1 MKKNKNKSASFL
13 ARVGAFFVD
22 MFLVAFLASLLATPF
37 LDQDN
42 MDKISKQT
50 TEIMEKALSNEISI
64 DTYTTE
70 LKPLLYQ
77 NDRYNG
83 IYTIFVI
90 VLCIL
95 YFIVYQFYYKQTF
108 GKKLFNIKIEPI
120 KGELTMNQM
129 MFRGLIINSILFS
142 LIAFIFVIFSDA
154 DTYFV
159 ANMTLNSLYYLIL
172 FVSAIMVIF
181 REDRR
186 GLHDIIC
193 NTKVVKC

>member
-1 MKKNKNKSASFL
+1 MKKNNKKSATFF
-13 ARVGAFFVD
+13 ARLGAFFID
-22 MFLVAFLASLLATPF
+22 MFLVAFLASLLSIPF

-90 VLCIL
+90 ILSIL
-95 YFIVYQFYYKQTF
+95 YFIVYQFYTGQSF
-108 GKKLFNIKIEPI
+108 GKRIFNIKIEPI

-142 LIAFIFVIFSDA
+142 LIAFIFVIFSNA

-186 GLHDIIC
+186 GLHDFIC